1 MKKTIL
7 IFTIIFSNLAFSQS
21 KFDSIPNIQN
31 NFIWL
36 EKLEKISK
44 KQDQIKFIIE
54 KIKSDSIYK
63 NSEIKIESYVPENG
77 HISDKIE
84 SDNCKIKFALSE
96 NKKLYVLDLNQN
108 PSYTNILKYLNE
120 ETIKEVKIL
129 EGMSATALF
138 GRNGNCGVV
147 WLIANK
153 KLKRV
158 VK

>member
-1 MKKTIL
+1 M
-7 IFTIIFSNLAFSQS
+7 AFSQS

>member
-1 MKKTIL
+1 VEKTIL
-7 IFTIIFSNLAFSQS
+7 IFTILFSSLVSSQS
-21 KFDSIPNIQN
+21 KFDSIPNVTN

-36 EKLEKISK
+36 DKLEKITK

-63 NSEIKIESYVPENG
+63 NSDIKIESYIPENG
-77 HISDKIE
+77 HVSNKIE
-84 SDNCKIKFALSE
+84 SDNCKINFVLSG
-96 NKKLYVLDLNQN
+96 NKKPYFLDLNQN
-108 PSYTNILKYLNE
+108 PSYTNILKYLNVD
-120 ETIKEVKIL
+120 TIDEVKIL
-129 EGMSATALF
+129 KGMSATALS

-158 VK
+158 IK